1 LDFNPGG
8 ICTIVQV
15 NDLKNS
21 PGPTKWEL
29 RQATK
34 QALQLLQDNYPE
46 FVAKQVFIN
55 VPWWYLAV
63 NRMISPFLTQR
74 TKSKFVF
81 AGPSKSAETL
91 LRYIAPEQLPVK
103 YGGLSKDGEFGITD
117 AVTEI
122 TVRPAAKHTVE
133 FPVTENCLLSW
144 ELRVIG
150 WEVSYGAEFVPSSE
164 GSYTVIIQK
173 TRKVAS
179 SEEPVLCNN
188 YKIGEP
194 GKVVLTIDN
203 SSSKKKKLLYRLKT
217 KPSTS
222 D

>member
-1 LDFNPGG
+1 LCFV
-8 ICTIVQV
+8 IVLLTFKYILFY
-15 NDLKNS
+15 NALKYVLGN
-21 PGPTKWEL
+21 
-29 RQATK
+29 
-34 QALQLLQDNYPE
+34 LQ
-46 FVAKQVFIN
+46 
-55 VPWWYLAV
+55 
-63 NRMISPFLTQR
+63 
-74 TKSKFVF
+74 
-81 AGPSKSAETL
+81 
-91 LRYIAPEQLPVK
+91 
-103 YGGLSKDGEFGITD
+103 
-117 AVTEI
+117 
-122 TVRPAAKHTVE
+122 
-133 FPVTENCLLSW
+133 NCLLSW

-150 WEVSYGAEFVPSSE
+150 WVVSYGAEFVPSSE

-203 SSSKKKKLLYRLKT
+203 SSSKKKKLLYRMKT